1 MRWPVITCVFLVVAA
16 ASAVAYTQVAA
27 RLGSG
32 KPPPMA
38 DPALQAD
45 RVLVDK
51 SDRLLILVRNGQ
63 EIARHSVSLGSGAD
77 DGPKRVEGDG
87 RTPEGLY
94 QIETRNPDS
103 RFHLSLRISYPSAAD
118 SARAAATGK
127 SPGGDIMIHGVP
139 NGWGW
144 AGALFTGRDWTN
156 GCIAVTNDEMRSLW
170 AQVPDGTLIEI
181 RA

>member
-1 MRWPVITCVFLVVAA
+1 MRWPVITGVFLVVTA

-32 KPPPMA
+32 NPPPMA
-38 DPALQAD
+38 DPAFQAD
-45 RVLVDK
+45 RVMVDK
-51 SDRLLILVRNGQ
+51 SDRLVILVRNGQ

-127 SPGGDIMIHGVP
+127 SPGSDIMIHGVP

-144 AGALFTGRDWTN
+144 ASDLFKGRDWTN

-181 RA
+181 RK

>member
-1 MRWPVITCVFLVVAA
+1 MRWPVITGVFLVVTA

-32 KPPPMA
+32 NPPPME
-38 DPALQAD
+38 DPAFQAD

-51 SDRLLILVRNGQ
+51 SDRLVILVRNGQ

-127 SPGGDIMIHGVP
+127 SPGSDIMIHGVP

-144 AGALFTGRDWTN
+144 ASDLFKGRDWTN

-181 RA
+181 RK

>member
-1 MRWPVITCVFLVVAA
+1 MRGPVNTGVFRVVTA

-32 KPPPMA
+32 NPPPMA
-38 DPALQAD
+38 DPSLQAD

-118 SARAAATGK
+118 SARAAETGK
-127 SPGGDIMIHGVP
+127 SPGSDIMIHGVP

-144 AGALFTGRDWTN
+144 ASDLFKGRDWTN

-181 RA
+181 RK

>member
-1 MRWPVITCVFLVVAA
+1 MRWPVITGVFLVVTA

-32 KPPPMA
+32 NPPPMA
-38 DPALQAD
+38 DPSLQAD

-118 SARAAATGK
+118 SARAAETGK
-127 SPGGDIMIHGVP
+127 SPGSDIMIHGVP

-144 AGALFTGRDWTN
+144 ASDLFKGRDWTN

-170 AQVPDGTLIEI
+170 AQVPDGTMIEI
-181 RA
+181 RK